1 MRYVRIA
8 ISIVIL
14 SLLTCIAGAAG
25 QSNNRLTIRSL
36 TFVGNR
42 AFDSGRLKNL
52 MVTRPASLFGSTHF
66 YRAVLKDDLT
76 NLIAFYQN
84 QGYLDA
90 TITDTTLAVD
100 KDKNAVDVK
109 IAIDEGQ
116 LFLIHGITIF
126 GNTVFS
132 DSLLLTLVKL
142 KEGEPCRR
150 NLIYQGMLD
159 MVSLYANHG
168 YLEASIQPEL
178 KYNRELQTV
187 LIDFTVDEGRQS
199 TVGEIDVRGLKV
211 TNRDVVT
218 RELLFRKGDVVNYT
232 KLLRSERSL
241 YLTGLFESVFI
252 RPGDFNDTLET
263 SRPILVDIKEKKSGQ
278 FNVTA
283 GYGSV
288 EKASGRIELA
298 STNLAGTA
306 RKAAV
311 SLSGSFI
318 KRAVA
323 GSFTEPWTFGT
334 RLQTDANSSYEFV
347 EEPGFSYTRLGARL
361 TVGKSFG
368 QYTSA
373 TVTYRLENVRIRQV
387 SIDNP
392 PEDLKPH
399 VRSLTLAVI
408 KDSRDNLFDPH
419 KGELIQW
426 SNELAG
432 AFLQGTNTFARSVLD
447 LKKFVSV
454 NRHTI
459 LCSGLEVGWMNYFGD
474 SKDIPLNERFYTG
487 GPTSIR
493 GFDYQK
499 VGPLDDGHDPIG
511 GNFEI
516 IWNVFEI
523 RRAVYKMFGVV
534 VFLDAGNVWPDIHA
548 FRINDLRVSP
558 GSGLRVNTPIGI
570 IRLDYGINVDPRNDE
585 PHQKLYFGMGQAF

>member
-1 MRYVRIA
+1 V
-8 ISIVIL
+8 
-14 SLLTCIAGAAG
+14 
-25 QSNNRLTIRSL
+25 
-36 TFVGNR
+36 
-42 AFDSGRLKNL
+42 
-52 MVTRPASLFGSTHF
+52 
-66 YRAVLKDDLT
+66 
-76 NLIAFYQN
+76 IAFYQN

-90 TITDTTLAVD
+90 TITDTTLVVDKEKHAVD
-100 KDKNAVDVK
+100 IT

-116 LFLIHGITIF
+116 LYTVDGITVF

-132 DSLLLTLVKL
+132 DSLLLTKVKL
-142 KEGEPCRR
+142 KEGDPCRR
-150 NLIYQGMLD
+150 NLIHQGMLD
-159 MVSLYANHG
+159 MVSLYADHG

-178 KYNRELQTV
+178 RDNRDLHTV
-187 LIDFTVDEGRQS
+187 LIDFTIDEGRQS
-199 TVGEIDVRGLKV
+199 TVGEVDVRGLLI

-218 RELLFRKGDVVNYT
+218 RELLFKKGDVINYT
-232 KLLRSERSL
+232 KLLKSERSL

-252 RPGDFNDTLET
+252 RPGDFGDSLGTA
-263 SRPILVDIKEKKSGQ
+263 RPIIVDIKEKKSGQ
-278 FNVTA
+278 FNVAA

-288 EKASGRIELA
+288 EKASGRIEVA
-298 STNLAGTA
+298 STNIAGTA

-311 SLSGSFI
+311 TLSGSFI
-318 KRAVA
+318 KRAVE

-334 RLQTDANSSYEFV
+334 RIQTDANSSYEFV

-368 QYTSA
+368 QYTRA
-373 TVTYRLENVRIRQV
+373 TLTYRFENVRIRHV

-392 PEDLKPH
+392 PEDLQPH

-419 KGELIQW
+419 KGTLIQW

-432 AFLQGTNTFARSVLD
+432 SFLQGTNTFARTVLD
-447 LKKFVSV
+447 MKKFVPI

-459 LCSGLEVGWMNYFGD
+459 VCSALEVGWMDYFGG

-493 GFDYQK
+493 GFDYQR
-499 VGPLDDGHDPIG
+499 VGPLDADNDPIG
-511 GNFEI
+511 GKFEV
-516 IWNVFEI
+516 IWNVLEV
-523 RRAVYKMFGVV
+523 RRAIYKMFGMV
-534 VFLDAGNVWPDIHA
+534 VFLDAGNIWSDIQA

-558 GSGLRVNTPIGI
+558 GTGLRANTPIGI
-570 IRLDYGINVDPRNDE
+570 IRLDYGINVDPRDGE

>member
-8 ISIVIL
+8 TTIVFL
-14 SLLTCIAGAAG
+14 TLMTCIAGAAA
-25 QSNNRLTIRSL
+25 QANNKLTVRSL

-66 YRAVLKDDLT
+66 YRAVLRDDLT
-76 NLIAFYQN
+76 NLIAFCQN

-100 KDKNAVDVK
+100 KEKNAVDVK
-109 IAIDEGQ
+109 ITIDEGQ
-116 LFLIHGITIF
+116 LYLVDGITIF
-126 GNTVFS
+126 GNSVFS

-150 NLIYQGMLD
+150 NLIHQGMLD

-178 KYNRELQTV
+178 RDNRELHTV

-199 TVGEIDVRGLKV
+199 TVAEIDVRGLQV
-211 TNRDVVT
+211 TDRDVVT
-218 RELLFRKGDVVNYT
+218 RELLFKKGDVVNYT
-232 KLLRSERSL
+232 KLLKSERSL

-252 RPGDFNDTLET
+252 RPGDFDDSLET
-263 SRPILVDIKEKKSGQ
+263 SRAILVDIKEKKSGQ
-278 FNVTA
+278 FNVA
-283 GYGSV
+283 VGYGSV

-298 STNLAGTA
+298 STNLSGTA

-368 QYTSA
+368 QCARA
-373 TVTYRLENVRIRQV
+373 TITYRFENVRIRQV

-419 KGELIQW
+419 KGTLVQW

-432 AFLQGTNTFARSVLD
+432 AFLKGTNTFARSVLGV
-447 LKKFVSV
+447 KKFVSL

-459 LCSGLEVGWMNYFGD
+459 VGSALEIGWMNYFGG

-493 GFDYQK
+493 GFDYRK
-499 VGPLDDGHDPIG
+499 VGPLDNDNDPLG
-511 GNFEI
+511 GKFEL

-534 VFLDAGNVWPDIHA
+534 VFLDAGNVWSDIRA

-558 GSGLRVNTPIGI
+558 GTGLRTNTPIGI
-570 IRLDYGINVDPRNDE
+570 IRLDYGINVDPRNNE